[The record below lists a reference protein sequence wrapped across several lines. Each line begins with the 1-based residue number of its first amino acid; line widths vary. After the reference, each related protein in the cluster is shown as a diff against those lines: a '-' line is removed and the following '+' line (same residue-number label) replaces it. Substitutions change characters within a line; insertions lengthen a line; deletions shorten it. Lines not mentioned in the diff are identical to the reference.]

1 MAYWIAA
8 DGKYQVIASSGEP
21 LGAEVEYVFT
31 GIEAEVI
38 IGIRIA

>member
-8 DGKYQVIASSGEP
+8 DGKYQVVASSGESF
-21 LGAEVEYVFT
+21 GAQVEYVST